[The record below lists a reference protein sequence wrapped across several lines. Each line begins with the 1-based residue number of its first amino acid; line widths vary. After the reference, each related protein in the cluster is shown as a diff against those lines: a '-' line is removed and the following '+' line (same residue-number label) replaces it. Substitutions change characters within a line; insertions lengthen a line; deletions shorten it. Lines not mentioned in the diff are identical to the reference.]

1 MLDKK
6 SHSETSY
13 LYLCVGLTFHC
24 SVLMDETKTVTQTQV
39 TSQVFSLTCSGDNS
53 STQPVFCGS
62 EGLYSHQERTLN
74 SFQTPTW
81 GRYWTSSDK
90 TRSTTEKSRNS
101 SVEYVC
107 EMVLTTRNPKQSQ
120 SWRTGNSLLE
130 SKTEAIPNVSA
141 RKWARGPSKS
151 SLSRKDCL
159 KKQQTGR
166 PSTTGRS
173 KSFDSRQEKCKE
185 AKQTRVQ
192 QTGHD
197 ALFIMSCLMDTVQA
211 NKPRKFNPQTSSSD
225 VSLLLLLE
233 TLPWLDWP
241 SQPWKT
247 LPQLKRSQQHV
258 SAPLCFVSC
267 R

>member
-1 MLDKK
+1 MKPKL
-6 SHSETSY
+6 SRRLRSRHRYSVLLAQETTHRHS
-13 LYLCVGLTFHC
+13 LC
-24 SVLMDETKTVTQTQV
+24 SVVVEVCTRIRKGHWTASRRLLRDDTGHQV
-39 TSQVFSLTCSGDNS
+39 IRHAQRQKRVGTA
-53 STQPVFCGS
+53 
-62 EGLYSHQERTLN
+62 TLN
-74 SFQTPTW
+74 M
-81 GRYWTSSDK
+81 
-90 TRSTTEKSRNS
+90 
-101 SVEYVC
+101 C

-151 SLSRKDCL
+151 SLSRKDCP
-159 KKQQTGR
+159 KKQRTGR

-233 TLPWLDWP
+233 TLPWLDCS

-247 LPQLKRSQQHV
+247 PPQFKKASTTCLCTSLLCLLSVMTKRVQQTGHDEKFTTELR
-258 SAPLCFVSC
+258 SGPRKS
-267 R
+267 